1 MRENRSR
8 GSYEY
13 CCDGEIS
20 DVEEGWEIVERGV
33 ERWIR
38 SMRRVPGR
46 HTVLT
51 VESQHRQGD
60 WVRCNLRWR
69 QTLDGKQ
76 TEISASYRFD
86 ERGIEVRLQN
96 PIGKMESLRAEPDV
110 VFFPLMRIYSGEVV
124 HRLRRRGAGRVLV
137 PWIGDVGQ
145 ARRLFRPDYSE
156 RRVEV
161 VGEDRICIDGAVRN
175 CVEYDY
181 SGGPYP
187 PGTRFWIDENGM
199 LLRYRWQQNDGK
211 RWEVRL
217 RDWRTALAPGPRWF
231 DH

>member
-1 MRENRSR
+1 MNEEWNV
-8 GSYEY
+8 GSGR
-13 CCDGEIS
+13 CAGFLA
-20 DVEEGWEIVERGV
+20 G
-33 ERWIR
+33 IR
-38 SMRRVPGR
+38 YSPWRASTG
-46 HTVLT
+46 TD
-51 VESQHRQGD
+51 GD
-60 WVRCNLRWR
+60 WVRCDLRWR

-76 TEISASYRFD
+76 TEISASYLFD

-96 PIGKMESLRAEPDV
+96 PIGEMESLRAEPDV

-137 PWIGDVGQ
+137 PWIGDGGQ

-156 RRVEV
+156 RRVEA
-161 VGEDRICIDGAVRN
+161 VGEDRICIDGAARN

-199 LLRYRWQQNDGK
+199 LLRYRWQQTMASAGK
-211 RWEVRL
+211 SGCAIGEPPWRL
-217 RDWRTALAPGPRWF
+217 DPGGSTTSAHIAPRAAMIAEGAASAVCDRDRA
-231 DH
+231 